1 MQPRQSL
8 PLILHPC
15 NPVRDIRDWG
25 KTWRFENCH
34 DPIIMMS
41 FVSKEPATGY
51 LYICVNDCQCIS
63 AYVLMKVVPCFQAM
77 HLQANILHM
86 NIHEA
91 ILFGYVCFWDFRVS
105 MLLAFIFIYILLTS
119 IHLSLYDLHLRGPL
133 KWALSSVLVWS
144 SSPSFNLSLKD
155 WAVTVTYFVTLSLC
169 HACHSMS
176 VQWVQNTCGLPRC
189 RACRAD
195 PCGKPPVR
203 QWFWNS

>member
-1 MQPRQSL
+1 MKVHGYAGIMLSHVFRRCIYRQ
-8 PLILHPC
+8 IYC
-15 NPVRDIRDWG
+15 
-25 KTWRFENCH
+25 TWIYMKLYCSV
-34 DPIIMMS
+34 M
-41 FVSKEPATGY
+41 FVSETFVY
-51 LYICVNDCQCIS
+51 LCCWHSFSFAFTWFLMYSITQG
-63 AYVLMKVVPCFQAM
+63 AYC
-77 HLQANILHM
+77 
-86 NIHEA
+86 
-91 ILFGYVCFWDFRVS
+91 R
-105 MLLAFIFIYILLTS
+105 IFIHILLTS

-176 VQWVQNTCGLPRC
+176 VHWVQNTCGLPRC

-195 PCGKPPVR
+195 PCVKPPVR